1 MVVFYNGLHQNLIPR
16 KKKFLDPLWK
26 LFDIF
31 LAFLFILNGC
41 TDVAPNAIYNSI
53 YIYCSVIVLAMF
65 ILLLIFKLLF
75 SNKTYYYS
83 TIGHGKCKN
92 NTMVILQPIYK

>member
-1 MVVFYNGLHQNLIPR
+1 MVNIKIKFPE

-53 YIYCSVIVLAMF
+53 YICCSVIVLAMF
-65 ILLLIFKLLF
+65 IDALF
-75 SNKTYYYS
+75 
-83 TIGHGKCKN
+83 II
-92 NTMVILQPIYK
+92 IL